1 MKNKEGGWLT
11 NPNVLVYVNLGDGR
25 LTPLFAKLCV
35 LMGKVA
41 NSLCHVYKVVCDTF
55 CIGAK

>member
-11 NPNVLVYVNLGDGR
+11 NPNVLAYVNLGDGR
-25 LTPLFAKLCV
+25 LTPLFATLCV

-41 NSLCHVYKVVCDTF
+41 NSLCHVYKVVGDTF
-55 CIGAK
+55 CI